1 MLICVLFCYSYFNGI
16 KYFMELL
23 IYLSVNLNIFILVFF
38 IFKEMGMFFLEN
50 RWKRIIVR
58 GFLRRLF
65 GLGERKLL
73 LLRVW
78 KKYRKKYF
86 IYLFICENNI

>member
-1 MLICVLFCYSYFNGI
+1 
-16 KYFMELL
+16 
-23 IYLSVNLNIFILVFF
+23 
-38 IFKEMGMFFLEN
+38 MFFLEN

-86 IYLFICENNI
+86 IYLFIRENNI